1 MSQFKGGRLQHPGG
15 RRPGPAW
22 RQSIWAVWLVLWTLW
37 CCTLAAQETSANVPE
52 TEVIDDSYRLNP
64 GDEIS
69 VQVYGE
75 AELSRQYAIG
85 ANGRISFPFLG
96 EVPVVGMTSR
106 EIGVKLGD
114 ALRGTYLIDPK
125 VTVTVL
131 RYLPIY
137 LNGQVKSPGAQPYQ
151 PGLTVRKAIS
161 LAGGLTDRASTRR
174 IFLIPANQAEGS
186 KPRKVRMDQ
195 VVRPGDTITVEES
208 FF

>member
-1 MSQFKGGRLQHPGG
+1 VLLL
-15 RRPGPAW
+15 
-22 RQSIWAVWLVLWTLW
+22 WLV
-37 CCTLAAQETSANVPE
+37 AAGVVCGSASAQAPE
-52 TEVIDDSYRLNP
+52 PGAAAGTVVDESYRLNA

-75 AELSRQYAIG
+75 AELSKQYAIG
-85 ANGRISFPFLG
+85 ANGMISFPFLG
-96 EVPVVGMTSR
+96 EVPVAGMTSR
-106 EIGVKLGD
+106 EIGVKLSD

-125 VTVTVL
+125 VTVTVI

-137 LNGQVKSPGAQPYQ
+137 LNGQVKTPGALPYQ

-161 LAGGLTDRASTRR
+161 LAGGLTDRASSRR
-174 IFLIPANQAEGS
+174 IFLIPAGEREGN

-195 VVRPGDTITVEES
+195 IIRPGDTITVEES